1 MPKYEVIKH
10 HTMTIPYIT
19 VVKAPYGW
27 EDTPERMEENRRQ
40 RISAESIAAGIRLE
54 NWTANYETVEEDFE
68 IISIKEIP
76 DGK

>member
-10 HTMTIPYIT
+10 HTTTIPYIT

-27 EDTPERMEENRRQ
+27 EETPEQVEENIRQ
-40 RISAESIAAGIRLE
+40 HISAESIAADIPLE
-54 NWTANYETVEEDFE
+54 NWTTNYVTVEEDFK

-76 DGK
+76 DEK